1 MGTKIKNH
9 FRAENWIKIKPKM
22 WFNQVRIILFYIIQI
37 KIKLNVKLK
46 IPHVSDQYR
55 RVIFEYNIHQVVKIF
70 YLYHVVSK
78 LVEHFASTTEK
89 YWLSLVSLFIRY
101 GRSEIFWPLDDFTT
115 QIWAPILVKN
125 VWHFRFHVQF
135 DLDRNW
141 FHSEWVLC
149 WVTRAK
155 SVKNSW
161 QIGSICKWAVQIPNI
176 CNIK

>member
-89 YWLSLVSLFIRY
+89 YWL
-101 GRSEIFWPLDDFTT
+101 
-115 QIWAPILVKN
+115 
-125 VWHFRFHVQF
+125 
-135 DLDRNW
+135 
-141 FHSEWVLC
+141 
-149 WVTRAK
+149 
-155 SVKNSW
+155 
-161 QIGSICKWAVQIPNI
+161 
-176 CNIK
+176 